1 MHDPPSRAFY
11 TPYPREAQPLGSPLK
26 KMRLKNLNL
35 RHSPVKISLNTR
47 CHRQRPQLT
56 GAQNQTPSL
65 LPPDQTSQSSQ
76 SNQSVIQSL
85 LPPSYPILVL
95 PMRTVPQKPLTKAQV
110 DAEQPATV
118 VLLASLPHLSS
129 PLDRRHSPRRR
140 HPPQTARLLPPPAAS
155 LHHRPLVIILHSS
168 GG

>member
-11 TPYPREAQPLGSPLK
+11 TPYPREAQPRGSPLK
-26 KMRLKNLNL
+26 KNASQNLNL

-56 GAQNQTPSL
+56 TPSL

-76 SNQSVIQSL
+76 SNQSVSQSL

-118 VLLASLPHLSS
+118 VLLSLASLPHLSS